1 MGFRQGAYCTV
12 WSTESGQGKYVKGRI
27 SISRKNRETGEY
39 EDEFSG
45 FVMFIGEA
53 RAKAE
58 KLKERDR
65 IRLGDVDVTRR
76 YDKEKNKEYY
86 NFKVFSFETEAEF
99 SNGGS
104 QRSYAS
110 QGDNPVDGGFTPV
123 ETDELPFDRPGERR

>member
-86 NFKVFSFETEAEF
+86 NFKVFSFETESEF
-99 SNGGS
+99 SNGGG

-110 QGDNPVDGGFTPV
+110 HGDNPVDGGFTPV

>member
-99 SNGGS
+99 SNGGT
-104 QRSYAS
+104 QRQSYA
-110 QGDNPVDGGFTPV
+110 QGDNPVDGGDFTPV
-123 ETDELPFDRPGERR
+123 ETDELPF

>member
-12 WSTESGQGKYVKGRI
+12 WSTEAGQGKYTKGRI
-27 SISRKNRETGEY
+27 SISRKNKDTGEY

-58 KLKERDR
+58 RLKERDR

-86 NFKVFSFETEAEF
+86 NFKVFSFETESEF
-99 SNGGS
+99 SGGGGGHQ
-104 QRSYAS
+104 QRESAY
-110 QGDNPVDGGFTPV
+110 QGENPVDGGFTPV
-123 ETDELPFDRPGERR
+123 ETDDGLPF